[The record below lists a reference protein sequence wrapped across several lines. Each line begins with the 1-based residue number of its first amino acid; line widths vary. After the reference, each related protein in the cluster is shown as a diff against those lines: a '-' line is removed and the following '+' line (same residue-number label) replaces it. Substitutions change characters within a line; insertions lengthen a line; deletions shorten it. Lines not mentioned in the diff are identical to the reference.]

1 MVEKSISE
9 QRLLERACL
18 EFDVDSTLVGELIR
32 LELDNERRLRRMGL
46 RRELKN
52 AIENYVLEHED
63 DYS

>member
-1 MVEKSISE
+1 MVEKSRSE
-9 QRLLERACL
+9 QRLLERVCL
-18 EFDVDSTLVGELIR
+18 EFGIDSTLVDELIS